1 MIVSELVSKEYK
13 PKVRLQIGE
22 GYRFVNGVVNNYKLN
37 TVCEEAN
44 CPNIYECWNRGTATI
59 MILGDVCTRAC
70 GFCAVKTGKPTW
82 NDPLE
87 PFRTAMAVKK
97 MKLKH
102 VVITSVDRDDIKN
115 DFGASIWEKTIREIH
130 KYVPDCTVEVLTPD
144 FRGDK
149 SLLKKVFNAKPEIF
163 SHNVECV
170 ERISKVVRTQADW
183 KRSLNV
189 LRYSSDHG
197 LLTKTGI
204 MVGLGETFDEVI
216 KTMEEVHDVGVS
228 IFTIG
233 QYLQPTKDHLKV
245 KSYITEDIFDQYK
258 NIGIEIGFDIVESGP
273 LVRSS
278 YHADEQA
285 RLAIK

>member
-1 MIVSELVSKEYK
+1 MSELVSKEYK

-144 FRGDK
+144 FRGNK

-204 MVGLGETFDEVI
+204 MVGLGETSDEVI

-233 QYLQPTKDHLKV
+233 QYLQPTKNHLKV

-258 NIGIEIGFDIVESGP
+258 NIGIETGFDIVESGP

>member
-1 MIVSELVSKEYK
+1 MSELVSKEYK

-144 FRGDK
+144 FRGNK

-204 MVGLGETFDEVI
+204 MVGLGETSDEVI

-233 QYLQPTKDHLKV
+233 QYLQPTKNHLKV